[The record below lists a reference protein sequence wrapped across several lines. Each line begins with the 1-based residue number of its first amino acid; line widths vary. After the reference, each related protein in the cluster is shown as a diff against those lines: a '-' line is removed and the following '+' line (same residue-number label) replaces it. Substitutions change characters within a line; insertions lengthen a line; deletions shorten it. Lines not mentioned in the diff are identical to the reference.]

1 MPFEI
6 KIAPGRPEPIYLQI
20 EERVRLGI
28 AQGLL
33 KTGDQLPSVRILAT
47 QLLVNPNTVAKAYSN
62 LQRAGLLE
70 SQRGKGL
77 FVSRLESV
85 FNKTE
90 REKRLAIATERFI
103 ADTLDLGFSE
113 DALVSAI
120 RAQLDNRIKKQ

>member
-6 KIAPGRPEPIYLQI
+6 NITPGRTEPIYLQI

-33 KTGDQLPSVRILAT
+33 KMGDQLPSVRVLAT
-47 QLLVNPNTVAKAYSN
+47 RLLVNPNTVAKAYSN

-70 SQRGKGL
+70 SHRGKGL

-85 FNKTE
+85 FSKAE
-90 REKRLAIATERFI
+90 RTKRLAIASERFI
-103 ADTLDLGFSE
+103 ADTLDLDFSE
-113 DALVSAI
+113 DALVTAI
-120 RAQLDNRIKKQ
+120 RAQLDNRIKK

>member
-6 KIAPGRPEPIYLQI
+6 NIAPGRPEPIYLQI

-33 KTGDQLPSVRILAT
+33 KTGDQLPSVRVLAT
-47 QLLVNPNTVAKAYSN
+47 QLLVNPNTVAKAYNN

-85 FNKTE
+85 FNKAE
-90 REKRLAIATERFI
+90 LAKRLAIATERFI
-103 ADTLDLGFSE
+103 ADTLDLGYSE
-113 DALVSAI
+113 DALVTAI
-120 RAQLDNRIKKQ
+120 RAQLDNREKR

>member
-6 KIAPGRPEPIYLQI
+6 NITPGRTEPIYLQI

-33 KTGDQLPSVRILAT
+33 KTGDQLPSVRVLAT
-47 QLLVNPNTVAKAYSN
+47 RLLVNPNTVAKAYSN

-85 FNKTE
+85 FSKAE
-90 REKRLAIATERFI
+90 RAKRLALASERFI

-113 DALVSAI
+113 DALVKAI
-120 RAQLDNRIKKQ
+120 RAQLDNRIKK

>member
-6 KIAPGRPEPIYLQI
+6 NITPGRPEPIYLQI

-33 KTGDQLPSVRILAT
+33 KTGDQLPSVRVLAT

-90 REKRLAIATERFI
+90 RAKRLAIATERFI

-113 DALVSAI
+113 DALLAAI
-120 RAQLDNRIKKQ
+120 RAQLDNRNKK

>member
-6 KIAPGRPEPIYLQI
+6 NITPGRPEPIYLQI

-33 KTGDQLPSVRILAT
+33 KTGDQLPSVRVLAT

-90 REKRLAIATERFI
+90 RAKRLAIATERFI
-103 ADTLDLGFSE
+103 ADTLDIGFSE
-113 DALVSAI
+113 DALLAAI
-120 RAQLDNRIKKQ
+120 RAQLDNRNKK

>member
-33 KTGDQLPSVRILAT
+33 KTGDQLPSVRVLAT

-70 SQRGKGL
+70 SRRGKGL

-85 FNKTE
+85 FNKAE
-90 REKRLAIATERFI
+90 REKRLAIATERFT

-113 DALVSAI
+113 DALLTAI
-120 RAQLDNRIKKQ
+120 RAQLKNRNKT

>member
-1 MPFEI
+1 MSFEI
-6 KIAPGRPEPIYLQI
+6 NITPGRPEPIYQQI

-33 KTGDQLPSVRILAT
+33 KTGDQLPSVRVLAT

-85 FNKTE
+85 FNKAE
-90 REKRLAIATERFI
+90 RAKRLAIATERFI

-113 DALVSAI
+113 DALLTAI
-120 RAQLDNRIKKQ
+120 RKHLDHRNKK

>member
-6 KIAPGRPEPIYLQI
+6 KITPGRPEPIYLQI

-120 RAQLDNRIKKQ
+120 RAQLDNRIKK